1 MRFPEKMTFSLP
13 PSDASFMKV
22 KAELIDESA
31 NEIILETEQLKVP
44 LSLVRITICFLLYPG
59 PLFASTFSMGKW
71 HYRLDGW
78 RIGPR
83 KPWVFENLD
92 LISENR
98 LSVPKTIIDFFLPW
112 VVTRSWTSES
122 HLLMMITLWS
132 VSWYLSFAGST
143 FRTKGNLRRRGRS
156 VSFHNEP
163 FFLSFSYL
171 FSFHRATQSLQLKTN
186 LLFLNQPSRV

>member
-1 MRFPEKMTFSLP
+1 MRLPEKMTFSLP

-59 PLFASTFSMGKW
+59 

-92 LISENR
+92 PISANR
-98 LSVPKTIIDFFLPW
+98 LSVPKIIIDIF
-112 VVTRSWTSES
+112 S
-122 HLLMMITLWS
+122 HEL
-132 VSWYLSFAGST
+132 
-143 FRTKGNLRRRGRS
+143 
-156 VSFHNEP
+156 
-163 FFLSFSYL
+163 
-171 FSFHRATQSLQLKTN
+171 
-186 LLFLNQPSRV
+186 

>member
-1 MRFPEKMTFSLP
+1 MRLPEKITFSLP

-78 RIGPR
+78 KIGPR

-92 LISENR
+92 PISENR
-98 LSVPKTIIDFFLPW
+98 LSVPKIIIDIF
-112 VVTRSWTSES
+112 S
-122 HLLMMITLWS
+122 HEL
-132 VSWYLSFAGST
+132 
-143 FRTKGNLRRRGRS
+143 
-156 VSFHNEP
+156 
-163 FFLSFSYL
+163 
-171 FSFHRATQSLQLKTN
+171 
-186 LLFLNQPSRV
+186 